1 MNIRRRG
8 AAGGDE
14 KYLVFLS
21 RSAQQTEEIGRRLAR
36 RLAAP
41 AVILLRGAL
50 GTGKTTLARGLAR
63 GFGLQDPTLVHS
75 PSFTIVNVY
84 QGPHRIYHVDLYRLS
99 GERDLRS
106 VGLEDFLGR
115 EGITIVEWGERLG
128 SMCAAA
134 VEVELEDAGGDR
146 RIIRVRRLPLGRR
159 VRLPVQDRARPPRYG
174 RAREERQKP

>member
-1 MNIRRRG
+1 MSIRRHVASARG
-8 AAGGDE
+8 
-14 KYLVFLS
+14 KRPLVFLS
-21 RSAQQTEEIGRRLAR
+21 RGARETEEIGRRLAG

-63 GFGLQDPTLVHS
+63 GFGVQDAALVHS

-84 QGPHRIYHVDLYRLS
+84 EGRHRIYHVDLYRLS

-115 EGITIVEWGERLG
+115 EGITIVEWGERLEG
-128 SMCAAA
+128 LCDAA
-134 VEVELEDAGGDR
+134 VEVELEDAGCDR
-146 RIIRVRRLPLGRR
+146 RIIRVHRLPPRR
-159 VRLPVQDRARPPRYG
+159 RARPPVRDG
-174 RAREERQKP
+174 ARPPCFKLARKERRKS